1 MIENTIMKKNREGKK
16 ANVFGLTY
24 PSLNLVELAAHAG
37 FDAINCDGE
46 HGLFS
51 PESLDDI
58 CRVANGYGMSVT
70 ARVPDKSPYWIN
82 LYLDRGIQGIVG
94 PHVESKKEAQEFAD
108 ACLFPTFGKRSWGG
122 GRGTEFNDDQKIS
135 EYGGKLEFA
144 KWTNKNM
151 LVIAQIE
158 SVPGWDNLEEILS
171 VEGLTGITGGPNF
184 LAASMG
190 IPGEPDNP
198 KRQQLTS
205 EIESK
210 ARKNNKIVQDDIM
223 RTLSIQELMIDSG
236 RKFISEGQK

>member
-158 SVPGWDNLEEILS
+158 SVPGWDNLEEIL
-171 VEGLTGITGGPNF
+171 
-184 LAASMG
+184 
-190 IPGEPDNP
+190 IPGEPDNT

-223 RTLSIQELMIDSG
+223 RTLSIQELMIDGG